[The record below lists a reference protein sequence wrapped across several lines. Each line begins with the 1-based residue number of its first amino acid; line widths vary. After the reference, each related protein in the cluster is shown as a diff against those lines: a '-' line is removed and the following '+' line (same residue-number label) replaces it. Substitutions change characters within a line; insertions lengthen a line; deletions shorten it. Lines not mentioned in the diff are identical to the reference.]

1 MKHQYTMTLHK
12 KYYRDFLPINITCE
26 EDYSHFPTYEDFD
39 LLLHDITSELLAIS
53 IKSCNEETPVSFV
66 TCCKYEHHLI
76 HDIACGFID
85 IPVLIIPFHAD
96 DSAESELYYLYQKIE
111 SAMNQGAGIVRD
123 DGKVIAENWY
133 IGYGG
138 NHLTPHA

>member
-12 KYYRDFLPINITCE
+12 KYYRDSLPINRTCE
-26 EDYSHFPTYEDFD
+26 EDYSHFPTYEKFD

-76 HDIACGFID
+76 HDITCGFID

-111 SAMNQGAGIVRD
+111 GAMNQGAGIVRD

-133 IGYGG
+133 IGCGG